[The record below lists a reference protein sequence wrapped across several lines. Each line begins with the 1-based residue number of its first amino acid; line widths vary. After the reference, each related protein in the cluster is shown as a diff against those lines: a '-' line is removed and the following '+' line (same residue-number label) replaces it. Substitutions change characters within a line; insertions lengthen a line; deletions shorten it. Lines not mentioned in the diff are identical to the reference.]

1 MTGKKVREWG
11 VGTIGNYYGGLSIK
25 EARGKFYWSIEN
37 YDGNQWKAIPKYL
50 FDALLQY
57 ETERTAGAK

>member
-25 EARGKFYWSIEN
+25 KEGRKCYWSIES
-37 YDGNQWKAIPKYL
+37 YDGDDWVEIPKYL